1 MLLIGGFD
9 ELICLDNLQFE
20 PFPYQVKAAQ
30 AALRRFRGRGML
42 CDEVGLGKTIEA
54 GLVIKEYLMRQ
65 MAERILILT
74 PPGLVQQWR
83 EELAQKFG
91 LRDFV
96 TNTDEAF
103 RAAGDD
109 AWAKFPRVIASIAAA
124 RHTGNRAIITSL
136 IGEMEMILG
145 YLTQEQDFE
154 EMLLEVWLNSADETG
169 LENNMTELGDRL
181 LAARETMRRIQT
193 FDETLFGEDFTA

>member
-20 PFPYQVKAAQ
+20 PFPYQIKAAQ

-109 AWAKFPRVIASIAAA
+109 AWAKFPASSPPSPPPGTPATA
-124 RHTGNRAIITSL
+124 TSSPVL
-136 IGEMEMILG
+136 LMIWSLW
-145 YLTQEQDFE
+145 TKP
-154 EMLLEVWLNSADETG
+154 T
-169 LENNMTELGDRL
+169 T
-181 LAARETMRRIQT
+181 
-193 FDETLFGEDFTA
+193 